1 MVVCVKT
8 TRSYSGIFRK
18 LPAVLISLSALLLV
32 VMMFSANLA
41 SAGPGPK
48 SVRGYIWDNM
58 GNRVEG
64 AHVLVE
70 IINPGNGQVK
80 ISDTFDSDSNGFYS
94 VMFGPFD
101 WEVGDTIKVTATYNS
116 VPRSNT
122 TSADANA
129 IQFVDVTFPFEIP
142 QMGGGWLGLLVSGGA
157 VAAVALVIMGMPKK
171 KR

>member
-1 MVVCVKT
+1 MVVCVNT
-8 TRSYSGIFRK
+8 TRSYSGVFRK

-48 SVRGYIWDNM
+48 AVRGYIWDNM
-58 GNRVEG
+58 GNTVEG

-70 IINPGNGQVK
+70 IINPGNGAVK
-80 ISDTFDSDSNGFYS
+80 ASGSYDSDEDGFYS
-94 VMFGPFD
+94 VLFGNFD
-101 WEVGDTIKVTATYNS
+101 WDVGDTIKVTATYNS
-116 VPRSNT
+116 VPRSNST
-122 TSADANA
+122 VADANP
-129 IQFVDVTFPFEIP
+129 IQMVDVTFPFEIP